1 MSKPSVPKGTRDFQ
15 ADEML
20 RREFIFET
28 IRSIFRLYGYQPIE
42 TPAMEH
48 LSTLLGKYGEE
59 GDRLIFRILDSGDF
73 LAGIS
78 DRELL
83 ERETGRLASK
93 ICEKGLRY
101 DLTVPFARFV
111 VQHRNKLV
119 FPFRRYQIQPVW
131 RADRPQKGRYRE
143 FFQCDADVIGS
154 DSLLNEYELVRIIED
169 VFSRLGLRVAVSI
182 NNRKILAGLA
192 EYIGE
197 EGRLTDIT
205 VAIDKLEKTGYD
217 AVYAE
222 LKEKGIS
229 GEAINKLQPVL
240 RLQGDTAQKLN
251 ELEILL
257 AASETGIQGISEMK
271 TLFSLIEGSEPG
283 SRIVFDLTLAR
294 GLNYY
299 TGTIIEVKSEDIA
312 IGSICGGGRY
322 DNLTG
327 IFGLDGV
334 SGVGISFGADRIYD
348 VMLQLGLFEKRS
360 PASTRVL
367 VINFGEKELPYALA
381 IADRLRSSGISTEL
395 YPDPVRLGKQ
405 FAYAGSRGIPYVV
418 IAGEEEIEKG
428 ECTLKVMETGEQKRI
443 VPGEIGSHITI

>member
-1 MSKPSVPKGTRDFQ
+1 
-15 ADEML
+15 
-20 RREFIFET
+20 
-28 IRSIFRLYGYQPIE
+28 
-42 TPAMEH
+42 
-48 LSTLLGKYGEE
+48 
-59 GDRLIFRILDSGDF
+59 
-73 LAGIS
+73 
-78 DRELL
+78 
-83 ERETGRLASK
+83 
-93 ICEKGLRY
+93 
-101 DLTVPFARFV
+101 
-111 VQHRNKLV
+111 
-119 FPFRRYQIQPVW
+119 
-131 RADRPQKGRYRE
+131 
-143 FFQCDADVIGS
+143 
-154 DSLLNEYELVRIIED
+154 
-169 VFSRLGLRVAVSI
+169 
-182 NNRKILAGLA
+182 
-192 EYIGE
+192 
-197 EGRLTDIT
+197 
-205 VAIDKLEKTGYD
+205 EKTGYD

-229 GEAINKLQPVL
+229 GEAIKKVQPVL
-240 RLQGDTAQKLN
+240 SLQGDTAQKLN
-251 ELEILL
+251 ELEILF
-257 AASETGIQGISEMK
+257 AASESGIKGISEMK
-271 TLFSLIEGSEPG
+271 TLFSLIEGSELD
-283 SRIVFDLTLAR
+283 SRLVFDLTLAR